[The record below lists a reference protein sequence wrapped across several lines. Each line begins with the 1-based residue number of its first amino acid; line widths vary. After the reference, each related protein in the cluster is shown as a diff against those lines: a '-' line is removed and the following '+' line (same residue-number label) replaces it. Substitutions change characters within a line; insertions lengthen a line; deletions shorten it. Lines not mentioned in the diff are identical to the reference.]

1 MQKKIRNIE
10 SHTIN
15 LSDRLSNSFPN
26 IPFTVHYKS
35 ANHLQN
41 LGLLS
46 TQVNNLLDD
55 QQPAPADA
63 GEISFRVSF
72 CVCGCNKARVEDS
85 YTRGGASR
93 KRSLP
98 RDAGKHW
105 ARSVPS
111 AWSKTCVLHH
121 QLDQARHYRGEK
133 CQEATSASFA
143 TQLVFELACS
153 EMDQL
158 LCSEPSNSIQL
169 IFNHNRSNNHLH
181 YTSTLTTHSRCLT
194 FFFLMTNQRLPH
206 LSTMWTCTSGFGNCA
221 GQLVPKNHELNAHL
235 NLKTSLLQSKN
246 Q

>member
-1 MQKKIRNIE
+1 M
-10 SHTIN
+10 N

-46 TQVNNLLDD
+46 SQVNNLLDD

-63 GEISFRVSF
+63 GEINFCISF

-85 YTRGGASR
+85 STRCGASR

-98 RDAGKHW
+98 RDAGKHC

-111 AWSKTCVLHH
+111 AWSTTCILHH
-121 QLDQARHYRGEK
+121 QLDQARHYRAEK

-143 TQLVFELACS
+143 TQLVFVLACS
-153 EMDQL
+153 EMGQL
-158 LCSEPSNSIQL
+158 LCSEPSNSIQFL
-169 IFNHNRSNNHLH
+169 LN
-181 YTSTLTTHSRCLT
+181 HSRSLICITHQSKQLT
-194 FFFLMTNQRLPH
+194 ADVWVFFSLITNQRLPH
-206 LSTMWTCTSGFGNCA
+206 LWTMWTCTSGFGNCA
-221 GQLVPKNHELNAHL
+221 GQIVPKNHELNAYL

-246 Q
+246 E